1 MGVDLGGT
9 WLRSGEAQPRR
20 SAGLSPEALI
30 ALLAEQAKAEGK
42 AGLAIS
48 FAGWLSDDGNS
59 VEAAPNLGWNAVP
72 LGALAADYGLD
83 CHLEND
89 VDARA
94 WGEWLNRSQGAP
106 DGDMLVINAGSGFA
120 LGMVLDHRLRR
131 GARRRAGE
139 VGHWRPEL
147 KGRCGCG
154 SLGCAE
160 SLLGAAHHE
169 PSDFDDQVLRC
180 RWLDLAVATLAPV
193 IAALDPGQI
202 IATGGLLD
210 PRPELRLELQT
221 RLRQALPEHWFSEL
235 ELLPS
240 VGGEALARR
249 GVLDL
254 ARQAQ
259 KG

>member
-1 MGVDLGGT
+1 
-9 WLRSGEAQPRR
+9 
-20 SAGLSPEALI
+20 LI
-30 ALLAEQAKAEGK
+30 ALLAEQATSEGK
-42 AGLAIS
+42 TGLAIS
-48 FAGWLSDDGNS
+48 FAGWLSDDGKS
-59 VEAAPNLGWNAVP
+59 VESAPNLGWNGEP
-72 LGALAADYGLD
+72 LSALAAGYGLD

-94 WGEWLNRSQGAP
+94 WGEWLNRNQADSC
-106 DGDMLVINAGSGFA
+106 DDLLVINAGSGFA
-120 LGMVLDHRLRR
+120 LGMVLDRRLRR

-139 VGHWRPEL
+139 VGHWRPGL
-147 KGRCGCG
+147 DGRCGCG

-160 SLLGAAHHE
+160 SLLGGAHYE
-169 PSDFDDQVLRC
+169 AVDFDKKALC
-180 RWLDLAVATLAPV
+180 ERWLELAVATLAPA
-193 IAALDPGQI
+193 ISALDPGQI

-210 PRPELRLELQT
+210 HRPELRLELQT
-221 RLRQALPEHWFSEL
+221 RLRQALPERWFSGL

-240 VGGEALARR
+240 VGGEALARH

>member
-1 MGVDLGGT
+1 M
-9 WLRSGEAQPRR
+9 
-20 SAGLSPEALI
+20 LI
-30 ALLAEQAKAEGK
+30 AQLAEQAKAEGK
-42 AGLAIS
+42 TGLAIS
-48 FAGWLSDDGNS
+48 FAGWLSDDGS
-59 VEAAPNLGWNAVP
+59 CAEAAPNLAWNRTP
-72 LGALAADYGLD
+72 LSALAADYGLD

-94 WGEWLNRSQGAP
+94 WGEWINRQKYNPG
-106 DGDMLVINAGSGFA
+106 GDMLVINAGSGFA

-139 VGHWRPEL
+139 VGHWRPGL

-154 SLGCAE
+154 ALGCAE

-169 PSDFDDQVLRC
+169 PSDFDKTALRQ

-193 IAALDPGQI
+193 IAALDPGQT

-210 PRPELRLELQT
+210 HRPELRLELQT
-221 RLRQALPEHWFSEL
+221 RLRQALPEAWFGGF

-240 VGGEALARR
+240 VGGEALARL

-254 ARQAQ
+254 ARRAQ